1 MMTLIKNVQVFDGT
15 GKSSFRSDIM
25 VKGDRIAAIGNFP
38 NKKADVVI
46 DGLGF
51 TATPGFID
59 ANTDSDHYLS
69 LFSNPLQEDFLRQGV
84 TTIIGGQCGSSLAPL
99 LYGHLD
105 SIRKWTDTGK
115 FNVSWHELGEFLALL
130 EKQPLGVN
138 FGTLVGHSTIR
149 RDLTGE
155 EVRTLTKN

>member
-69 LFSNPLQEDFLRQGV
+69 LFTNPLQEDFLLQGV
-84 TTIIGGQCGSSLAPL
+84 STIIGGQCGSSLAPL
-99 LYGHLD
+99 LYGSLK
-105 SIRKWTDTGK
+105 SIRKWVDIDEM
-115 FNVSWHELGEFLALL
+115 NVDWRSVKEL
-130 EKQPLGVN
+130 K
-138 FGTLVGHSTIR
+138 T
-149 RDLTGE
+149 
-155 EVRTLTKN
+155 